1 MSTVDP
7 TTVVPAIPVIGAPTK
22 RWTREEYYRL
32 AEEGFFEGQRVEL
45 IGGQIVVM
53 SPQSYPHAF
62 SGDGIA
68 EMLKK
73 VFGAGFWVRHQL
85 PLSIPKDGEP
95 EPDVS
100 VVAGSRNDYTDHP
113 RTAVLVV
120 EVAKTSLDF
129 DTHTK
134 PYLYASAAIPEYWV
148 LDLIHRKLIVYR
160 QPESDT
166 KSPFG
171 SKYTNCFTIDE
182 EGSIAPLE
190 RPDDSLRVRDMLPPE
205 AQA

>member
-7 TTVVPAIPVIGAPTK
+7 TTVAPAVPVIGAPTK

-32 AEEGFFEGQRVEL
+32 ADEGFFDGQRVEL

-53 SPQSYPHAF
+53 SPQSYPHYF
-62 SGDGIA
+62 SSDGIT
-68 EMLKK
+68 ELLKT
-73 VFGAGFWVRHQL
+73 VFGSGYWVRHQA

-100 VVAGSRNDYTDHP
+100 VVTGSRFDYADHP
-113 RTAVLVV
+113 QTARLVV

-148 LDLIHRKLIVYR
+148 LDLIHRQLIVYR
-160 QPESDT
+160 QPEADS
-166 KSPFG
+166 KSSFG
-171 SKYTNCFTIDE
+171 SKYSRVETVSEDGTI
-182 EGSIAPLE
+182 SPLDKPE
-190 RPDDSLRVRDMLPPE
+190 ASLLVRDMLPPE
-205 AQA
+205 A